1 MSQVV
6 LALMVIKL
14 FTIQLLIKL
23 KLFICQLLTI
33 LPNDTSSTVLLTLV
47 ELVLIVETVDVH

>member
-1 MSQVV
+1 
-6 LALMVIKL
+6 MVIKL